1 MHRFRFIFGLSFLY
15 FTASTAFAASSSADA
30 AHLHVQLIVPAAQL
44 NLGASSNAGLYFK
57 LEPGWHVYW
66 QNAGDSG
73 EPPRLQ
79 WSLPKGITAGPMQ
92 FPAPSR
98 LPLGPFMDFGYENE
112 VLFPFSLDVASS
124 AKPGPVALDA
134 KVNWLVCREVC
145 MPGKAELEV
154 DRVIPATTGQG
165 AELSPDKEI
174 YDRLVGQ
181 LPKSFPSTD
190 TAVFQPTAT
199 GFRLA
204 VTTGQRETQAAFFP
218 EDENILDNPAPQ
230 VLTPTPEG
238 FFLDVK
244 RDANL
249 AANPAK
255 LNGVI
260 ELSGGRNYEIEAP
273 AGTITSAISGLLP
286 CGTGALA
293 KSQLTLLR
301 IVGLAFLGGLLLNL
315 MPCVFPVLFLK
326 GLALVNSGNE
336 EKHKLRAHGF
346 VYAIG
351 ILVSFWALV
360 ALLLALRAAGA
371 TLGWGFQF
379 QSPVFLSLMAG
390 LLFFLG
396 LSLAGQF
403 EIGLTLTSAGGSLAA
418 KQGFAGSFFTGVL
431 AVVVATPCTA
441 PFMGA
446 AIGYALAQPA
456 AVTFAVFTSL
466 ALGLAAPY
474 VALTLQPAWTR
485 ILPRPGVWM
494 DILKQAIS
502 VPIFG
507 TVIWL
512 TWVVAQAYGANLLVA
527 LLAIFLLLAIAG
539 WFLGRWPAQRWAT
552 TVAGLILV
560 AALVACI
567 TAPRGLSGGPSSAPT
582 LPSSEGPAARS
593 DTWQPWSADAVQHAL
608 AEGQPVFVD
617 FTASWCLS
625 CQVNERVALDRPE
638 VVQAF
643 AAANVALFRADWTRA
658 DPAITQALTDLG
670 RSGVPVYAL
679 YTPGQS
685 EPQLLPQV
693 LTPGIVTDALSKLRK
708 SAAGQLGAA
717 AGIAEFSTF
726 CYHDSTGGRM
736 AQILIRKVDER
747 VKARLQRRAKRNGR
761 SMEAEVREIVT
772 DALKREEKTPE
783 VGFGTASVALF
794 SGNGVFLDKPI
805 REWRGFPLKPIN
817 FDE

>member
-1 MHRFRFIFGLSFLY
+1 MRRFRSIFGFAFLLAA
-15 FTASTAFAASSSADA
+15 ASPPAVFAASNSADA
-30 AHLHVQLIVPAAQL
+30 AHLHVQLIVSSAQL
-44 NLGASSNAGLYFK
+44 NRGAKSNAGLYFK

-73 EPPRLQ
+73 EPPHIT
-79 WSLPKGITAGPMQ
+79 WTLPPGITAGSLQ

-98 LPLGPFMDFGYENE
+98 LPLGPLMDFGYENE
-112 VLFPFSLDVASS
+112 VLFPFSLDLASS
-124 AKPGPVALDA
+124 AKPGPVVLEA

-145 MPGKAELEV
+145 IPGKAELEV
-154 DRVIPATTGQG
+154 DRVIPATPAQA
-165 AELSPDKEI
+165 AELSPDREI

-181 LPKSFPSTD
+181 LPKSLPSTG
-190 TAVFQPTAT
+190 TAIFQPTPT

-204 VTTGQRETQAAFFP
+204 ISTGQRETQAAFFP
-218 EDENILDNPAPQ
+218 EDESILDNPAPQ
-230 VLTPTPEG
+230 LVTPNATG
-238 FFLDVK
+238 LILDLK
-244 RDANL
+244 KDPNL
-249 AANPAK
+249 AAKPTQ
-255 LNGVI
+255 LRGVI
-260 ELSGGRNYEIEAP
+260 ELSGGRNYEIAATPGTVAAP
-273 AGTITSAISGLLP
+273 ALAPTVSLAGL
-286 CGTGALA
+286 A
-293 KSQLTLLR
+293 R

-346 VYAIG
+346 VYTAG

-379 QSPVFLSLMAG
+379 QSPVFLSLMAS

-418 KQGFAGSFFTGVL
+418 KQGYAGSFFTGVL

-446 AIGYALAQPA
+446 AIGYAFAQPA
-456 AVTFAVFTSL
+456 AVTFAVFTAL

-474 VALTLQPAWTR
+474 VALTLQPAWPR
-485 ILPRPGVWM
+485 LLPRPGVWM

-502 VPIFG
+502 VPIFA

-512 TWVVAQAYGANLLVA
+512 AWVVAQAYGANLLLA

-539 WFLGRWPAQRWAT
+539 WFLGRWPARRWAT
-552 TVAGLILV
+552 VVAGLILL

-567 TAPRGLSGGPSSAPT
+567 TAPRQFSTAPSFAPAQPASGG
-582 LPSSEGPAARS
+582 AAAAS
-593 DTWQPWSADAVQHAL
+593 TWQPWSADAVQHAL
-608 AEGQPVFVD
+608 AAGQPVFVD

-638 VVQAF
+638 VMQAF
-643 AAANVALFRADWTRA
+643 AAAHVALFRADWTRE

-670 RSGVPVYAL
+670 RSGVPAYAL

-685 EPQLLPQV
+685 APQLLPQV
-693 LTPGIVTDALSKLRK
+693 LTPGIVTDAL
-708 SAAGQLGAA
+708 
-717 AGIAEFSTF
+717 
-726 CYHDSTGGRM
+726 GG
-736 AQILIRKVDER
+736 LH
-747 VKARLQRRAKRNGR
+747 
-761 SMEAEVREIVT
+761 
-772 DALKREEKTPE
+772 KTPA
-783 VGFGTASVALF
+783 TQS
-794 SGNGVFLDKPI
+794 SSDSSRQP
-805 REWRGFPLKPIN
+805 
-817 FDE
+817 

>member
-1 MHRFRFIFGLSFLY
+1 MRSFRFIFGLAFLCVA
-15 FTASTAFAASSSADA
+15 ASAAFAASNSVDA
-30 AHLHVQLIVPAAQL
+30 AHLHVQFIVPSAQL
-44 NLGASSNAGLYFK
+44 NRGASSNAGLYFK

-73 EPPRLQ
+73 EPPHIQ
-79 WSLPKGITAGPMQ
+79 WTLPNGITAGEMQ

-98 LPLGPFMDFGYENE
+98 LPLGPLMDFGYENE
-112 VLFPFSLDVASS
+112 VLFPFSLDVANS
-124 AKPGPVALDA
+124 AKPGPLALHA

-145 MPGKAELEV
+145 IPGKAELEA
-154 DRVIPATTGQG
+154 DRVLPATPVQV

-181 LPKSFPSTD
+181 LPKSLPSTE

-204 VTTGQRETQAAFFP
+204 VATGQRETQAVFFP

-230 VLTPTPEG
+230 PVTPNATGLILDLKKDPNLT
-238 FFLDVK
+238 
-244 RDANL
+244 AS
-249 AANPAK
+249 PAQLK
-255 LNGVI
+255 GVI
-260 ELSGGRNYEIEAP
+260 ELSGGRNYEIVALPGIVAAP
-273 AGTITSAISGLLP
+273 APLRAFP
-286 CGTGALA
+286 LA
-293 KSQLTLLR
+293 PFAR

-346 VYAIG
+346 VYTIG

-379 QSPVFLSLMAG
+379 QSPVFLSLMAA
-390 LLFFLG
+390 LLLFLG

-418 KQGFAGSFFTGVL
+418 KQGYAGSFFTGVL

-456 AVTFAVFTSL
+456 AVTFAVFTAL

-485 ILPRPGVWM
+485 LLPRPGVWM
-494 DILKQAIS
+494 DILKQAVS
-502 VPIFG
+502 VPIFA
-507 TVIWL
+507 TVIGL
-512 TWVVAQAYGANLLVA
+512 TWVVAQAYGANLLLS

-539 WFLGRWPAQRWAT
+539 WFLGRWPAKRWAT
-552 TVAGLILV
+552 VVAGLILLT
-560 AALVACI
+560 ALVACI
-567 TAPRGLSGGPSSAPT
+567 TAPREFAAAPASTSAQPSSGGTTAGS
-582 LPSSEGPAARS
+582 
-593 DTWQPWSADAVQHAL
+593 TWQPWSADAVQHSL
-608 AEGQPVFVD
+608 AAGQPVFVD

-625 CQVNERVALDRPE
+625 CQVNERVALERPE
-638 VVQAF
+638 VMRAF
-643 AAANVALFRADWTRA
+643 GAAHVALFRADWTRE

-685 EPQLLPQV
+685 TPQLLPQV
-693 LTPGIVTDALSKLRK
+693 LTPGIVIDAVAKL
-708 SAAGQLGAA
+708 QHGAA
-717 AGIAEFSTF
+717 KE
-726 CYHDSTGGRM
+726 
-736 AQILIRKVDER
+736 
-747 VKARLQRRAKRNGR
+747 
-761 SMEAEVREIVT
+761 
-772 DALKREEKTPE
+772 
-783 VGFGTASVALF
+783 
-794 SGNGVFLDKPI
+794 
-805 REWRGFPLKPIN
+805 
-817 FDE
+817 